1 MGQSPGPTKTLW
13 GLHVFMNPT
22 PALSLGRIL
31 PVSTSSLLSPCR
43 VLQDSVSTV
52 PGIHEDPSV
61 QGHPAAAAGPGEGA
75 APMLPAKFPGGLGGH
90 SSPTSGPNGP
100 MVAAGLGPAVMA
112 EASSSG
118 DSVPRAER
126 HLGGPQPGRV
136 LCSLSQA
143 QLGRGS
149 LEGGRHKAPRCS

>member
-1 MGQSPGPTKTLW
+1 MPGALRGPRRGRPQVGAEPW
-13 GLHVFMNPT
+13 PHQNPVGLHVFMNPT

-75 APMLPAKFPGGLGGH
+75 APVLPAKFPGGLGGTH
-90 SSPTSGPNGP
+90 PPPQGP
-100 MVAAGLGPAVMA
+100 VAPWLQLA
-112 EASSSG
+112 
-118 DSVPRAER
+118 RA
-126 HLGGPQPGRV
+126 L
-136 LCSLSQA
+136 L
-143 QLGRGS
+143 
-149 LEGGRHKAPRCS
+149 